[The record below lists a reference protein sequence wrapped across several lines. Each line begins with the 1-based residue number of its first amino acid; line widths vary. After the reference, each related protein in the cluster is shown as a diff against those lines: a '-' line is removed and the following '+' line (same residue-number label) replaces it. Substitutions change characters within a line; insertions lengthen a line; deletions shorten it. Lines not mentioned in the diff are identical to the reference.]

1 MRDRRVHQKAAV
13 QSRNRP
19 HYRDHHMPPDKDRDM
34 SFKDIVIV
42 FLGVVAALG
51 IIAVITGWLLDATYK
66 QVEERTGQ
74 VIEQRVIEQRVMEA
88 EVVMPSRLES

>member
-74 VIEQRVIEQRVMEA
+74 VIEQRVIEQRAMET